1 MIVRALVLAA
11 GKGERLRP
19 LTLRIP
25 KPLLPVRGEAVT
37 GRTLRALKRAG
48 VEAAALN
55 LHHLGGAIR
64 AHFGKNYAGLPITY
78 SEEPE
83 LLGTSGALPPLA
95 EFFASADLVLIV
107 NGDSLC
113 DWPFEALIRT
123 HVEARVQGA
132 LATVLLT
139 SYPDPRGFGGG
150 VGVDRTGAK
159 GRALVFR
166 GVDSI
171 VPGVPKIAARRVFAG
186 AQVLE
191 PSLLRRIP
199 EGPGDIVTVLYEPLL
214 REGARIQTYT
224 TRRKW
229 FDLGTPERLREAG
242 VFVE

>member
-19 LTLRIP
+19 LTLRLP

-37 GRTLRALKRAG
+37 GRTLRALARAG

-64 AHFGKNYAGLPITY
+64 NHFGERYAGLPITY

-95 EFFASADLVLIV
+95 AFFAPADLVLIV

-113 DWPFEALIRT
+113 DWPFEDLIAA
-123 HVEARVQGA
+123 HLEARSHGA
-132 LATVLLT
+132 VATVLLV
-139 SYPDPRGFGGG
+139 SRPDPKEFGGG
-150 VGVDRTGAK
+150 VGVNRRGASS
-159 GRALVFR
+159 RALVFR
-166 GVDSI
+166 GVESI
-171 VPGVPKIAARRVFAG
+171 VPGETKIAARRVFAG
-186 AQVLE
+186 AQILE
-191 PSLLRRIP
+191 PSLLARIP

-214 REGARIQTYT
+214 REGAHIHAFT